1 MLKLLIIS
9 TAVFILNNQPSPTLQ
24 ENFFLKPPK
33 IKVYSNS
40 DEFRHMNRSLLELLL
55 NATVN
60 HQKHLSNSVDPA
72 LVEEYKNF
80 HTMLEQNLNLKKQV
94 SSSSFDSLNVFEDK
108 TD

>member
-1 MLKLLIIS
+1 
-9 TAVFILNNQPSPTLQ
+9 
-24 ENFFLKPPK
+24 
-33 IKVYSNS
+33 
-40 DEFRHMNRSLLELLL
+40 MNRSMLELLL